1 MVEVGRK
8 LAMSV
13 GGLDEVSQRRLAEI
27 KRDVQEV
34 VSSLLA
40 VV

>member
-13 GGLDEVSQRRLAEI
+13 GGLDEVGQRRLAEI

-34 VSSLLA
+34 VSSLLT